1 MSIKKNKSKENR
13 INKNASNNKDAVSS
27 GKALHLVKS
36 NGTSYIYEWVHSM
49 IFAIAI
55 VVVLLTF
62 FVRLVDVNGPSM
74 LQTLKSG
81 DKVIITNFMYTP
93 KNGDIVVISHGAQYD
108 DPIIKRVIATE
119 GQTLDIDFDK
129 QTVTV
134 DGEVIDEPYI
144 QGQTL
149 DKGGVIPKVI
159 PDGKVFVMG
168 DNRTVSLDSRSTTIG
183 LIDEMDIIGK
193 AQLVVFPFSDA
204 KVLF

>member
-1 MSIKKNKSKENR
+1 MSIDKKKSKDTKTNGFD
-13 INKNASNNKDAVSS
+13 NNSNSAKN
-27 GKALHLVKS
+27 GKTMHLIKS
-36 NGTSYIYEWVHSM
+36 NGTNYVYEWVHSM

-62 FVRLVDVNGPSM
+62 FVRLVDVKGPSM

-93 KNGDIVVISHGAQYD
+93 KDGDIVVISHGAQYA

-119 GQTLDIDFDK
+119 GQTLDIDFEK

-134 DGEVIDEPYI
+134 DGKVIDEPYT

-159 PDGKVFVMG
+159 PEGKVFVMG

-193 AQLVVFPFSDA
+193 AQLVVFPFNDA
-204 KVLF
+204 KTLF

>member
-1 MSIKKNKSKENR
+1 MSIDKKKSKDTKTNGFD
-13 INKNASNNKDAVSS
+13 NNSNSAKN
-27 GKALHLVKS
+27 GKTMHLIKS
-36 NGTSYIYEWVHSM
+36 NGTNYVYEWVHSM

-62 FVRLVDVNGPSM
+62 FVRLVDVKGPSM
-74 LQTLKSG
+74 LQTLQNG

-93 KNGDIVVISHGAQYD
+93 KDGDIVVISHGAQYAE
-108 DPIIKRVIATE
+108 PIIKRVIATE
-119 GQTLDIDFDK
+119 GQTLDIDFEK

-134 DGEVIDEPYI
+134 DGKVIDEPYT

-149 DKGGVIPKVI
+149 DKGGVIPTVI
-159 PDGKVFVMG
+159 PEGKVFVMG

-193 AQLVVFPFSDA
+193 AQLVVFPFNDA
-204 KVLF
+204 KTLF